1 VSAPPVLE
9 AEALRVAYG
18 GNVALDLPR
27 LTLGTGE
34 LVGVVGANGAGK
46 STLVNALLG
55 WSRGR
60 PTVSGR
66 VRLDGDDISAL
77 PTHARVRRGLL
88 LVPEGG
94 AVFSRLAVTE
104 NLAAATEHTGGRAY
118 SEDEV
123 FALFPRLRERLHHT
137 GGQLSGGERQMLAI
151 GRALRLGPRAL
162 VLDEPSIGLAPRLV
176 VSVLDT
182 VRRLVDERG
191 LSVLLVEQNVRAAVE
206 VVDRLVLIERGR
218 ILAEGPVAAMRD
230 DPRIIE
236 AYLGEGAA

>member
-1 VSAPPVLE
+1 
-9 AEALRVAYG
+9 
-18 GNVALDLPR
+18 
-27 LTLGTGE
+27 
-34 LVGVVGANGAGK
+34 
-46 STLVNALLG
+46 
-55 WSRGR
+55 
-60 PTVSGR
+60 
-66 VRLDGDDISAL
+66 VRLDGEDISAL

-94 AVFSRLAVTE
+94 AVFSRLTVTE
-104 NLAAATEHTGGRAY
+104 NLAAGGEESGGRAY
-118 SEDEV
+118 TLDEV

-151 GRALRLGPRAL
+151 ARALRLGPRAL

-218 ILAEGPVAAMRD
+218 VLAEGPVSAMRD